1 MSSAI
6 GFQIA
11 VELSNVFPLRDLA
24 RYTATQVL
32 DFARKLRLSGSEL
45 VVEEDLAAVFGRGRI
60 SPDIEQ
66 KFKEAIKEP
75 KIRINP
81 VYPGSQVVLDS
92 GPGPTVVR

>member
-1 MSSAI
+1 MSSVV

-11 VELSNVFPLRDLA
+11 LELSNIFPLRDLA

-60 SPDIEQ
+60 SPHIEQ
-66 KFKEAIKEP
+66 KFKEAIKEA
-75 KIRINP
+75 KLSLTLVLVRQLYERSRI
-81 VYPGSQVVLDS
+81 STILLL
-92 GPGPTVVR
+92 